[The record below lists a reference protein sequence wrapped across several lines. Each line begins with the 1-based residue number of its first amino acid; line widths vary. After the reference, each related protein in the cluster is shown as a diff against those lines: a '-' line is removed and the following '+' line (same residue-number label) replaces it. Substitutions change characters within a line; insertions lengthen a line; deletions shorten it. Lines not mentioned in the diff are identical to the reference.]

1 MRSTSADKQ
10 NKRLALQFFRIL
22 FIQTAMVS
30 LLSILGLLN
39 SLVTAYSILLGGM
52 LYLLPNIYFTAR
64 ALLGKQLHEPKQIL
78 ARIYVSE
85 LGKMLLAVA
94 LFSVTFM
101 LVHPLSPF
109 SLFGTYILLQI
120 SGWYLQFGLN
130 NRFQKL

>member
-1 MRSTSADKQ
+1 
-10 NKRLALQFFRIL
+10 
-22 FIQTAMVS
+22 MVS